1 MSNSLMKI
9 EEGLGQLDLTRVVEF
24 TKKIQDLS
32 KGFNTTLAPIYLR
45 DFIMAIDVTNA
56 LLAQAVR
63 TDLRAD
69 AYSKQSEAIAFM
81 DKASAAVVASGLRD
95 SAEARKKYV
104 PMDPDVVDAAEAKAK
119 TAAMVIFLKNKL
131 LEFRLAHD
139 DVKKM
144 AYSNDYNHNTEFE
157 GN

>member
-1 MSNSLMKI
+1 MSTSLLKI
-9 EEGLGQLDLTRVVEF
+9 EEGLAKLDLTRVVEF

-32 KGFNTTLAPIYLR
+32 QGFNTQLAPIYLR

-56 LLAQAVR
+56 LLAQAIR

-69 AYSKQSEAIAFM
+69 AYCKQCEAIAFM
-81 DKASAAVVASGLRD
+81 DNAKAHLEARSLRD

-104 PMDPDVVDAAEAKAK
+104 PMDPAVMDAAEAKAK
-119 TAAMVIFLKNKL
+119 TAAMVVFLKNKL

-144 AYSNDYNHNTEFE
+144 AYSNDYHHNTEYE
-157 GN
+157 GV

>member
-1 MSNSLMKI
+1 MSTSLIKI
-9 EEGLGQLDLTRVVEF
+9 EEGLRQLDLTRVVDY
-24 TKKIQDLS
+24 TKKIQDLA
-32 KGFNTTLAPIYLR
+32 KGFNTILAPIYLR

-69 AYSKQSEAIAFM
+69 SYMKQCEAIAFM
-81 DKASAAVVASGLRD
+81 DNAKEQLIARGLRD

-104 PMDPDVVDAAEAKAK
+104 PMDPGVMDAAEAKAK
-119 TAAMVIFLKNKL
+119 TASMVIFLKNKL

>member
-1 MSNSLMKI
+1 MNTSLTRI
-9 EEGLGQLDLTRVVEF
+9 EEGLEKLDLTRVVF
-24 TKKIQDLS
+24 YTKKIQDLAQ
-32 KGFNTTLAPIYLR
+32 GFNTMLAPVYLR
-45 DFIMAIDVTNA
+45 DFIMAIDVTNG

-63 TDLRAD
+63 TDHRAD
-69 AYSKQSEAIAFM
+69 SYLKQSEAIAFM
-81 DKASAAVVASGLRD
+81 DNAKDQILERGLRD

-104 PMDPDVVDAAEAKAK
+104 PMDPDVIDAAEAKAK
-119 TAAMVIFLKNKL
+119 TASMVIFLKNKL

-144 AYSNDYNHNTEFE
+144 AYSNDYNHNTEYE